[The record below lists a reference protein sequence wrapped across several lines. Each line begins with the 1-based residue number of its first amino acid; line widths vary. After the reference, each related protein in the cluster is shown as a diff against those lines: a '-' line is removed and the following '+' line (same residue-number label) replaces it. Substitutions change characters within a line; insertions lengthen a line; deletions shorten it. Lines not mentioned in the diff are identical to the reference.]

1 MSVLI
6 MAKTVAEIE
15 VGDRMPH
22 FFNGW
27 MTNHEEATMCLGQAG
42 FNQLQKKCKIEELH
56 LKEGAFV
63 HATWNE
69 AEFSL
74 RHDCFGLYPILYLQ
88 LENVFVA
95 SDSMLVL
102 TNLKKM
108 SGYTNK
114 ICKKVNASR
123 AWTHGLSSAIMS
135 TYTIVK
141 GIRYL
146 PPAGCIKVSLERGK
160 RESVGFKIDV
170 PDYTTIFSK
179 ERQPYFQQIK
189 DSCQQVLRTVSTLQS
204 IPGIEIKLGL
214 SGGLD
219 SRVVFAALQYNDSD
233 LKCVNIRS
241 NEHPSRKSDHVVV
254 QSLAHQF
261 QFSVNRKDNTKEI
274 QERTGCKPVG
284 IPYQYGNWALTNL
297 GLFDMTYMYSS
308 YWSHP
313 VVVEMGGHGA
323 EIVKGTF
330 SKTNLFRI
338 GFRKKPITY
347 FQLRSEIKHALA
359 DIGVSYLNK
368 GMMSWHYLTY
378 KCALQN
384 ASSRGRSLLSA
395 RPLLNR
401 KLCSMGLHHSPA
413 SKNTILEDML
423 ILISPELAASKFDKV
438 EKKIKPEYIEKLV
451 KIFSGFERLDTSPYK
466 VSGTLKSIRNGT
478 LDSFQNLA
486 DDFAEH
492 KANSKQ
498 IISTELEKT
507 WAGIRSKTLRRQY
520 QAAYDL
526 AVHRLGDDTSYSASA
541 GTPASKI
548 ISLRLTENAS

>member
-1 MSVLI
+1 

-179 ERQPYFQQIK
+179 ERQPYFQQVK
-189 DSCQQVLRTVSTLQS
+189 DSCQQVLRTISTLQS

-498 IISTELEKT
+498 IISMELEKT
-507 WAGIRSKTLRRQY
+507 WAGIRSKTLQRQY

>member
-1 MSVLI
+1 
-6 MAKTVAEIE
+6 MAKTVAEI
-15 VGDRMPH
+15 GIGNRMPH

-27 MTNHEEATMCLGQAG
+27 MTNHEEARMCLGQAG
-42 FNQLQKKCKIEELH
+42 FNQLQEKCKIEELH

-108 SGYTNK
+108 LGYTNK

-123 AWTHGLSSAIMS
+123 AWTHGISSAIMS

-146 PPAGCIKVSLERGK
+146 PPAGSIKVSLGRGK
-160 RESVGFKIDV
+160 TESVRFKIDV
-170 PDYTTIFSK
+170 PDYKTIFSK
-179 ERQPYFQQIK
+179 EMQPYFQQVR
-189 DSCQQVLRTVSTLQS
+189 DSCQQVLRTISTLQS

-241 NEHPSRKSDHVVV
+241 NEHPSRKLDHAVV

-261 QFSVNRKDNTKEI
+261 QFSVNREDNTKEI
-274 QERTGCKPVG
+274 QERTGCKTVG
-284 IPYQYGNWALTNL
+284 ITNQYGNWALSNL
-297 GLFDMTYMYSS
+297 GLFDMTYVYSS
-308 YWSHP
+308 YWDHP
-313 VVVEMGGHGA
+313 AVVEMGGHGA

-330 SKTNLFRI
+330 SKTDLFRI

-347 FQLRSEIKHALA
+347 LLLRREFKHALA
-359 DIGVSYLNK
+359 TIGASHANK
-368 GMMSWHYLTY
+368 GAMSWHYLAY

-384 ASSRGRSLLSA
+384 ASSRGRSLLTA

-423 ILISPELAASKFDKV
+423 ILISPELAAPKFDKV
-438 EKKIKPEYIEKLV
+438 EKKIEPEYIQKLV
-451 KIFSGFERLDTSPYK
+451 KIYSCFEQLDTSPYK

-486 DDFAEH
+486 ADFAEH

-498 IISTELEKT
+498 IIRTELEKT
-507 WAGIRSKTLRRQY
+507 WSELRSKALHKHY

-526 AVHRLGDDTSYSASA
+526 AVHRLADDTSYSASA